1 MKRRW
6 FPDHL
11 LFDSPEISVIDT
23 RTWSRLQRSPENR
36 YLSTRLVSHYNIS
49 MPTVRFPAMMK
60 YYVNNQAEF
69 FLPASTVM
77 EIVEKVIE
85 QYPAIK
91 FHLVDSEGKLRR
103 HFNVFVNGT
112 HIRDLNG
119 MDTPLKKEDKVI
131 LMASAAG
138 G

>member
-1 MKRRW
+1 MA
-6 FPDHL
+6 
-11 LFDSPEISVIDT
+11 I
-23 RTWSRLQRSPENR
+23 
-36 YLSTRLVSHYNIS
+36 VSKYNVR
-49 MPTVRFPAMMK
+49 MPMVRFPAVMK

-69 FLPASTVM
+69 SVSASTPS
-77 EIVEKVIE
+77 ELIEKIIE
-85 QYPAIK
+85 QYPSVK
-91 FHLVDSEGKLRR
+91 FHLVDGQGNLRK

-119 MDTPLKKEDKVI
+119 MKTPLNEEDKVI